1 MKEKWPYV
9 IPEEMLQFVNY
20 PDVKTGVEFHMTPLM
35 WGGAALILAAAV
47 LAVLSVLKAKKTK
60 ANAADAE
67 AEKASRDPYSKANIE
82 ADMGVLFNQSGTRG
96 SYNPFNGNT
105 PTDDS
110 IEA

>member
-1 MKEKWPYV
+1 M

-67 AEKASRDPYSKANIE
+67 AENAESVKPEEPKDTNP
-82 ADMGVLFNQSGTRG
+82 ADA
-96 SYNPFNGNT
+96 
-105 PTDDS
+105 
-110 IEA
+110 E